1 MAEEKSSDLLNTS
14 EGKFEIALLAL
25 APITAVAM
33 FFGMAYDCVM
43 RRRTRKVHPSG
54 WYLFSSFILLYYTI
68 FILFSSF
75 ILLSIIMV
83 EVSAIKSSNQKYFQ
97 EDFVSVV
104 RFLVGK
110 RPILTSKIGNF
121 V

>member
-1 MAEEKSSDLLNTS
+1 MIVSCAEGPGRCILAVGTFSLRKLL
-14 EGKFEIALLAL
+14 FL
-25 APITAVAM
+25 
-33 FFGMAYDCVM
+33 
-43 RRRTRKVHPSG
+43 
-54 WYLFSSFILLYYTI
+54 
-68 FILFSSF
+68 
-75 ILLSIIMV
+75 LLSIIMV
-83 EVSAIKSSNQKYFQ
+83 EVSAIKSSNQRYFQ

>member
-14 EGKFEIALLAL
+14 EGKFKIALLAL

-54 WYLFSSFILLYYTI
+54 WYIFSSKTSFFTVINYY
-68 FILFSSF
+68 
-75 ILLSIIMV
+75 
-83 EVSAIKSSNQKYFQ
+83 
-97 EDFVSVV
+97 
-104 RFLVGK
+104 G
-110 RPILTSKIGNF
+110 
-121 V
+121 

>member
-14 EGKFEIALLAL
+14 EGKFKIALLAL
-25 APITAVAM
+25 APITAAAM

-54 WYLFSSFILLYYTI
+54 WYHFSSKT
-68 FILFSSF
+68 SF

-83 EVSAIKSSNQKYFQ
+83 EVSAIKSSNQGYFQ

-110 RPILTSKIGNF
+110 RPILTRKIGNF

>member
-14 EGKFEIALLAL
+14 EGKFKIALLAL
-25 APITAVAM
+25 APITAAAM

-54 WYLFSSFILLYYTI
+54 WYIFSSKT
-68 FILFSSF
+68 SF
-75 ILLSIIMV
+75 LLLSIIMV
-83 EVSAIKSSNQKYFQ
+83 EVSAIKSSNQGYFQ

>member
-14 EGKFEIALLAL
+14 EGKFKIALLAL
-25 APITAVAM
+25 APITAAAM

-54 WYLFSSFILLYYTI
+54 WYLFSLKT
-68 FILFSSF
+68 SF

-83 EVSAIKSSNQKYFQ
+83 EVSAIKSSNQGYFQ

>member
-14 EGKFEIALLAL
+14 EGKFKIALLAL
-25 APITAVAM
+25 APITAAAM

-54 WYLFSSFILLYYTI
+54 WYLFSSKT
-68 FILFSSF
+68 SF

-83 EVSAIKSSNQKYFQ
+83 EVSAIKSSNQGYFQ
-97 EDFVSVV
+97 EDFDSVV
-104 RFLVGK
+104 SFFSREKTYIDEQDWKFC
-110 RPILTSKIGNF
+110 II
-121 V
+121 

>member
-14 EGKFEIALLAL
+14 EGKFKIALLAL
-25 APITAVAM
+25 APITAAAM

-43 RRRTRKVHPSG
+43 RRRTRKVHPCG
-54 WYLFSSFILLYYTI
+54 WYLFSSKT
-68 FILFSSF
+68 SF
-75 ILLSIIMV
+75 IQLSIIMV
-83 EVSAIKSSNQKYFQ
+83 EVSAIKSSNQGYFQ

-104 RFLVGK
+104 SFLVRK
-110 RPILTSKIGNF
+110 RPILTSKMGNF

>member
-14 EGKFEIALLAL
+14 EGKFKIALLAL
-25 APITAVAM
+25 APNTAVAM

-54 WYLFSSFILLYYTI
+54 WYLFSSKT
-68 FILFSSF
+68 SF
-75 ILLSIIMV
+75 ILLSVIMV
-83 EVSAIKSSNQKYFQ
+83 EVSAIKSSNQRYFQ